1 MNIEDILNKLD
12 ETIEEA
18 WSVPLSQGRRVVD
31 ASRVQELIDD
41 IRLNVPTEIRQA
53 RAIVGDRNDIIKD
66 ARKEAEVIVE
76 RARKKASML
85 VEESEVLREATKKA
99 TEILDTAN
107 KNANEVKRISATYS
121 EKILKVSEEQMAKS
135 IYDLRQAITQI
146 KNLSNK

>member
-18 WSVPLSQGRRVVD
+18 WSVPLSQGRRVLDVGK
-31 ASRVQELIDD
+31 VQELIDD

-66 ARKEAEVIVE
+66 ARKEAENIVE
-76 RARKKASML
+76 RARKKADHL
-85 VEESEVLREATKKA
+85 VKESEILREATKKA
-99 TEILDTAN
+99 NIILENAN
-107 KNANEVKRISATYS
+107 KNANEVKKISANYS
-121 EKILKVSEEQMAKS
+121 EKILKISEEQMAKS

-146 KNLSNK
+146 KNLSAK